1 MVWIDSPVGAMSY
14 QMPSNQPRPMS
25 HENYQ
30 GLGDLPMGS
39 AKEQTLMWQQ
49 NSYMGDSGIHSGIVT
64 QAPSL
69 SGKEYDEM
77 EGDQLMFDL
86 DQGFAQGFTQDQ
98 VDEMNQQLNHTR
110 SQRVRA
116 AMFPETLE
124 EGIEIPST
132 QYDPAQPTAVQ
143 KLAESSQML
152 KHAVANLI
160 NYQDDADL
168 ATRAIPEL
176 IKLLNDEDQ
185 VVVSKAAIVVHQLS
199 KKEASRHALMNSS
212 QMVAAL
218 VRAISNSDD
227 LESTR
232 AAVGTLHNLSHHRQ
246 GLLAIFKSG
255 GIPALVKL
263 LSSPMESVLF
273 YAITTLH
280 NLLLHQDGSKMAVR
294 LAGGLQKMVALL
306 QRDNV
311 KFLAIVTDCLQI
323 LAYGNQESKLI
334 ILASQGPIELVRI
347 MRSYDYEKLLWTT
360 SRALKVLSVCL
371 SNKPVIVDA
380 GGMQALAMHLG
391 NPSQRLVQNCLWTLR
406 NLSDA
411 GTKVDGLEGLLQSL
425 VQVLSSTDV
434 NVVTCA
440 AGILSNLTCNNQRNK
455 VTVCQVGG
463 VDALVRTIIYAD
475 SREEISEPAVC
486 ALRHLT
492 SRHVEAEMAQNSV
505 RLNYGIQ
512 VIVKLLHPPSR
523 WPLVKAVIG
532 LIRNLALCPAN
543 HGPLRD
549 HGAIHHLVRLLMRAF
564 PETQRQQRS
573 SVASTGSQ
581 QTSGAYADGGVRME
595 EIVEGTVGALHILAR
610 ELHNRVIIR
619 SQNVTPIFVQLL
631 FNEIENIQR
640 VAAGVLCELAADK
653 EGAEMI
659 EQEGATAPL
668 TELLHSRNEGVA
680 TYAAAVLFRMS
691 EDKPQEYKKRLSME
705 LTNSLLREDP
715 NIWNNADFGIGPD
728 LQDMLGPD
736 QGYDGMYGQG
746 PPSVHS
752 SHGGRGYQPQGYDQI
767 PVDSMQGLEIGG
779 GSTYGAMDTMDVA
792 HEGDLSFDHLGE
804 LPAPPQDNDQVA
816 AWYDTDL

>member
-14 QMPSNQPRPMS
+14 QMSSNQTRPMS
-25 HENYQ
+25 HGNYQ
-30 GLGDLPMGS
+30 GLGDMPMGS

-49 NSYMGDSGIHSGIVT
+49 NSYMGDSGIHSGAVT

-69 SGKEYDEM
+69 SGKEDDEM

-132 QYDPAQPTAVQ
+132 QFDPAQPTAVQ
-143 KLAESSQML
+143 RLAEPSQML
-152 KHAVANLI
+152 KHAVVNLI

-185 VVVSKAAIVVHQLS
+185 VVVSKAAMVVHQLS
-199 KKEASRHALMNSS
+199 KKEASRHAIMNSS

-227 LESTR
+227 LESTK

-246 GLLAIFKSG
+246 GLLAIFKSS

-280 NLLLHQDGSKMAVR
+280 NLLLYQDGSKMGVR

-306 QRDNV
+306 QRNNV

-323 LAYGNQESKLI
+323 LAFGNQESKLI

-360 SRALKVLSVCL
+360 SRVLKVLSVCA
-371 SNKPVIVDA
+371 SNKPVIVEA

-492 SRHVEAEMAQNSV
+492 SRHAEAEMAQNSV

-564 PETQRQQRS
+564 PEAQRQQRS

-581 QTSGAYADGGVRME
+581 QTDGGVRME

-610 ELHNRVIIR
+610 ESHNRVVIR
-619 SQNVTPIFVQLL
+619 NQNVIPVFVQLL

-705 LTNSLLREDP
+705 LTNSLLREDT
-715 NIWNNADFGIGPD
+715 NLWNNADFGMGPD

-792 HEGDLSFDHLGE
+792 HEGDLSFDHLEE
-804 LPAPPQDNDQVA
+804 LPAPPQDNNQVA

>member
-1 MVWIDSPVGAMSY
+1 MSY
-14 QMPSNQPRPMS
+14 QIPTSQSRTMS
-25 HENYQ
+25 HSNY
-30 GLGDLPMGS
+30 GGSDVPMAPS
-39 AKEQTLMWQQ
+39 KEQQTLMWQQ
-49 NSYMGDSGIHSGIVT
+49 NSYLVDSGINSGAAT
-64 QAPSL
+64 QVPSL
-69 SGKEYDEM
+69 TGKEDDEM

-86 DQGFAQGFTQDQ
+86 DQGFAQGFTQEQ
-98 VDEMNQQLNHTR
+98 VDDMNQQLSQTR

-132 QYDPAQPTAVQ
+132 QLDPAQPTAVQ
-143 KLAESSQML
+143 RLSEPSQML
-152 KHAVANLI
+152 KHAVVNLI

-185 VVVSKAAIVVHQLS
+185 VVVSQAAMMVHQLS
-199 KKEASRHALMNSS
+199 KKEASRHAIMNSP

-218 VRAISNSDD
+218 VRAISNSND
-227 LESTR
+227 LETTKG
-232 AAVGTLHNLSHHRQ
+232 AVGTLHNLSHHRQ

-263 LSSPMESVLF
+263 LSSPVEAVLF

-306 QRDNV
+306 QRNNV

-360 SRALKVLSVCL
+360 SRVLKVLSVCS
-371 SNKPVIVDA
+371 SNKPAIVEA

-391 NPSQRLVQNCLWTLR
+391 NPSGRLVQNCLWTLR

-411 GTKVDGLEGLLQSL
+411 ATKVDGLDALLQSL
-425 VQVLSSTDV
+425 VQVLASTDV
-434 NVVTCA
+434 NIVTCA

-455 VTVCQVGG
+455 VTVCQAGG
-463 VDALVRTIIYAD
+463 VDALVRTVVSAGD
-475 SREEISEPAVC
+475 REEITEPAVC

-492 SRHVEAEMAQNSV
+492 SRHVDSELAQNAV
-505 RLNYGIQ
+505 RLHYGLP
-512 VIVKLLHPPSR
+512 VVVKLLQPPSR
-523 WPLVKAVIG
+523 WPLVKAVVG
-532 LIRNLALCPAN
+532 LVRNLALSPAN
-543 HGPLRD
+543 HAPLRD
-549 HGAIHHLVRLLMRAF
+549 HGAVHHLVRLLLRAF
-564 PETQRQQRS
+564 NDTQRQRS
-573 SVASTGSQ
+573 SAGGGGAP
-581 QTSGAYADGGVRME
+581 GAYADGVRME
-595 EIVEGTVGALHILAR
+595 EIVEGAVGALHILAR
-610 ELHNRVIIR
+610 EGLNRALIR
-619 SQNVTPIFVQLL
+619 QQNVVPIFVQLL

-659 EQEGATAPL
+659 EAEGATAPL
-668 TELLHSRNEGVA
+668 TELLHSRNEAGVA

-691 EDKPQEYKKRLSME
+691 EDKPHDYKKRLSME
-705 LTNSLLREDP
+705 LTNSLFRDDHQMWP
-715 NIWNNADFGIGPD
+715 NDLTMQPD
-728 LQDMLGPD
+728 LQDMLGPE
-736 QGYDGMYGQG
+736 QGYEGLYGTR
-746 PPSVHS
+746 PSFH
-752 SHGGRGYQPQGYDQI
+752 QQGYDQI
-767 PVDSMQGLEIGG
+767 PIDSMQGLEIGSG
-779 GSTYGAMDTMDVA
+779 FGMDMDIGDGDGARPGA
-792 HEGDLSFDHLGE
+792 GFPE
-804 LPAPPQDNDQVA
+804 PPHDNNNVA

>member
-1 MVWIDSPVGAMSY
+1 
-14 QMPSNQPRPMS
+14 MS
-25 HENYQ
+25 HGNYQ
-30 GLGDLPMGS
+30 GPGDLPMGS
-39 AKEQTLMWQQ
+39 SKEQTLLWQQ
-49 NSYMGDSGIHSGIVT
+49 NSYIGDSGIHSGTVT

-69 SGKEYDEM
+69 SGKEDDEM
-77 EGDQLMFDL
+77 EGDPLMFDL

-98 VDEMNQQLNHTR
+98 VDEMNQQLSHTR

-132 QYDPAQPTAVQ
+132 QFDPAQPTAVQ
-143 KLAESSQML
+143 RLAEPSQML
-152 KHAVANLI
+152 KHAVVNLI
-160 NYQDDADL
+160 NYQDDAEL

-185 VVVSKAAIVVHQLS
+185 VVVSNAALMVHQLS
-199 KKEASRHALMNSS
+199 KKEASRHALMNSAPI
-212 QMVAAL
+212 VEAL
-218 VRAISNSDD
+218 VRAISNSGD
-227 LESTR
+227 LESTK

-246 GLLAIFKSG
+246 GLLAIFTSG
-255 GIPALVKL
+255 GIPVLVKL

-280 NLLLHQDGSKMAVR
+280 NLLLHQEGSKMAVR

-306 QRDNV
+306 QRNNV

-360 SRALKVLSVCL
+360 SRILKVLSVCP
-371 SNKPVIVDA
+371 SNKPAIVEA

-391 NPSQRLVQNCLWTLR
+391 NPSQRFVQNCLWTLR

-425 VQVLSSTDV
+425 VQVLGSSDV

-463 VDALVRTIIYAD
+463 VDALVRTIINAAD
-475 SREEISEPAVC
+475 REEITEPAIC

-492 SRHVEAEMAQNSV
+492 SRHSEAEMAQNSV

-512 VIVKLLHPPSR
+512 VIVKLLQPSSR
-523 WPLVKAVIG
+523 WPLAKAVIG

-549 HGAIHHLVRLLMRAF
+549 NGVIHHLIRLLMRAF
-564 PETQRQQRS
+564 QTTQR
-573 SVASTGSQ
+573 APAT
-581 QTSGAYADGGVRME
+581 YADGVRME

-610 ELHNRVIIR
+610 ESHNRAIIR
-619 SQNVTPIFVQLL
+619 SQSVIPMFVQLL

-640 VAAGVLCELAADK
+640 VAAGALCELAADK

-659 EQEGATAPL
+659 EHEGATAPL

-680 TYAAAVLFRMS
+680 TYAAAVLFRMN
-691 EDKPQEYKKRLSME
+691 EDKPQEYKKRLSTE
-705 LTNSLLREDP
+705 VTNSLLRE
-715 NIWNNADFGIGPD
+715 NTNLWSNTDFGMDSD

-792 HEGDLSFDHLGE
+792 HEGDLSFDHLEE
-804 LPAPPQDNDQVA
+804 LPAPPQDNNQVA

>member
-1 MVWIDSPVGAMSY
+1 MSY
-14 QMPSNQPRPMS
+14 QMPSNQTRPMS
-25 HENYQ
+25 HGNYQ
-30 GLGDLPMGS
+30 PQGPGDLPMPS
-39 AKEQTLMWQQ
+39 SKEQTLMWQQ
-49 NSYMGDSGIHSGIVT
+49 NSYMGDSGIHSGAAT
-64 QAPSL
+64 TAPSL
-69 SGKEYDEM
+69 SGKDDEEI

-98 VDEMNQQLNHTR
+98 VDEMNDQLSHTR

-132 QYDPAQPTAVQ
+132 QFDPAQPTAVQ
-143 KLAESSQML
+143 RLTEPSQML
-152 KHAVANLI
+152 KHAVVNLI

-168 ATRAIPEL
+168 ATRAVPEL

-185 VVVSKAAIVVHQLS
+185 VVVSQAAMVVHQLS
-199 KKEASRHALMNSS
+199 KKEASRHAIMNSL
-212 QMVAAL
+212 QMVETL
-218 VRAISNSDD
+218 VQAISNSED
-227 LESTR
+227 LESTK

-263 LSSPMESVLF
+263 LSSNIESVLF

-294 LAGGLQKMVALL
+294 LAGGLQRMVLLL
-306 QRDNV
+306 QRNNV

-334 ILASQGPIELVRI
+334 ILASQGPAELVRI
-347 MRSYDYEKLLWTT
+347 MRTYDYEKLLWTT
-360 SRALKVLSVCL
+360 SRVLKVLSVCA
-371 SNKPVIVDA
+371 SNKPAIVEA

-425 VQVLSSTDV
+425 VQVLASSDV

-463 VDALVRTIIYAD
+463 VDALVRTIMNAGD
-475 SREEISEPAVC
+475 REEITEPAVC

-492 SRHVEAEMAQNSV
+492 SRHVEAEMAQNAV
-505 RLNYGIQ
+505 RGNYGIP
-512 VIVKLLHPPSR
+512 VIVKLLQPPSR
-523 WPLVKAVIG
+523 WPLIKAVIG

-543 HGPLRD
+543 YTPLREN
-549 HGAIHHLVRLLMRAF
+549 GAIHHLVRLLMRAF
-564 PETQRQQRS
+564 NDTQRQRS
-573 SVASTGSQ
+573 SVTNIGSGPA
-581 QTSGAYADGGVRME
+581 SGAYADGVRME

-610 ELHNRVIIR
+610 ESHNRALIR
-619 SQNVTPIFVQLL
+619 SQLVIPIFVQLL

-691 EDKPQEYKKRLSME
+691 EDKPQDYKKRLSVE

-715 NIWNNADFGIGPD
+715 NLWNNPEFGLGPD
-728 LQDMLGPD
+728 LQVMT
-736 QGYDGMYGQG
+736 
-746 PPSVHS
+746 
-752 SHGGRGYQPQGYDQI
+752 RYQ
-767 PVDSMQGLEIGG
+767 
-779 GSTYGAMDTMDVA
+779 
-792 HEGDLSFDHLGE
+792 
-804 LPAPPQDNDQVA
+804 
-816 AWYDTDL
+816 

>member
-14 QMPSNQPRPMS
+14 QMSSNQSRPMS
-25 HENYQ
+25 HGNYQ

-49 NSYMGDSGIHSGIVT
+49 NSYMGDSGIHSGTVT

-69 SGKEYDEM
+69 SGKEDDEM

-143 KLAESSQML
+143 RLAEPSQML
-152 KHAVANLI
+152 KHAVVNLI

-185 VVVSKAAIVVHQLS
+185 VVVSKAAMVVHQLS
-199 KKEASRHALMNSS
+199 KKEASRHAIMNSS

-227 LESTR
+227 LESTK

-371 SNKPVIVDA
+371 SNKPVIVEA

-610 ELHNRVIIR
+610 ESHNRVIIR
-619 SQNVTPIFVQLL
+619 SQNVIPIFVQLL

-705 LTNSLLREDP
+705 LTNSLLREDT
-715 NIWNNADFGIGPD
+715 NLWNNADFGMGPD
-728 LQDMLGPD
+728 LQVMT
-736 QGYDGMYGQG
+736 
-746 PPSVHS
+746 
-752 SHGGRGYQPQGYDQI
+752 RYQ
-767 PVDSMQGLEIGG
+767 
-779 GSTYGAMDTMDVA
+779 
-792 HEGDLSFDHLGE
+792 
-804 LPAPPQDNDQVA
+804 
-816 AWYDTDL
+816 

>member
-1 MVWIDSPVGAMSY
+1 MS
-14 QMPSNQPRPMS
+14 SNQMRPVS
-25 HENYQ
+25 HGNYQ
-30 GLGDLPMGS
+30 GPGDLPMGS

-49 NSYMGDSGIHSGIVT
+49 NSYMGDSGIHSGAAT

-69 SGKEYDEM
+69 SGKDDDEM

-86 DQGFAQGFTQDQ
+86 DHGFAQGFTQDQ
-98 VDEMNQQLNHTR
+98 VDEMNQQLSHTR

-132 QYDPAQPTAVQ
+132 QFDPAQPTAVQ
-143 KLAESSQML
+143 RLAEPSQML
-152 KHAVANLI
+152 KHAVVNLI

-185 VVVSKAAIVVHQLS
+185 VVVSQAAMMVHQLS
-199 KKEASRHALMNSS
+199 KKEASRHAIMNSS

-227 LESTR
+227 LESTK

-263 LSSPMESVLF
+263 LSSGVESVLF

-306 QRDNV
+306 QRNNV

-360 SRALKVLSVCL
+360 SRVLKVLSVCS
-371 SNKPVIVDA
+371 SNKPAIVEA

-411 GTKVDGLEGLLQSL
+411 GTKVDGLEGLLQGL
-425 VQVLSSTDV
+425 VQVLASSDV

-463 VDALVRTIIYAD
+463 VDALVRTIVNAGD
-475 SREEISEPAVC
+475 REEITEPAVC

-492 SRHVEAEMAQNSV
+492 SRHIEAEMAQNSV
-505 RLNYGIQ
+505 RINYGIQ

-543 HGPLRD
+543 HGPLRE

-564 PETQRQQRS
+564 QDTERQRNSVSGMGNQQ
-573 SVASTGSQ
+573 
-581 QTSGAYADGGVRME
+581 AYADGVRME

-610 ELHNRVIIR
+610 ESHNRTIIR
-619 SQNVTPIFVQLL
+619 SQNVIPIFVQLL

-640 VAAGVLCELAADK
+640 VAAGVLCELATDK

-691 EDKPQEYKKRLSME
+691 EDKPQDYKKRLSME
-705 LTNSLLREDP
+705 LTNSLMREDA
-715 NIWNNADFGIGPD
+715 NMWNSPDFGIMGPD
-728 LQDMLGPD
+728 LQDMLGPE

-752 SHGGRGYQPQGYDQI
+752 SHGGRAYQPQASYDQI
-767 PVDSMQGLEIGG
+767 PIDSMQGLEIGG
-779 GSTYGAMDTMDVA
+779 GSTYGAMDAMDVA
-792 HEGDLSFDHLGE
+792 HEGDLSFDHLDE
-804 LPAPPQDNDQVA
+804 LPAPPQDNNQVA

>member
-1 MVWIDSPVGAMSY
+1 MS
-14 QMPSNQPRPMS
+14 SNQMRSVS
-25 HENYQ
+25 HGNYQ
-30 GLGDLPMGS
+30 GPGDLPMGT

-49 NSYMGDSGIHSGIVT
+49 NSYMGDSGIHSGAAT

-69 SGKEYDEM
+69 SGKEDDEM

-98 VDEMNQQLNHTR
+98 VDEMNQQLSHTR

-132 QYDPAQPTAVQ
+132 QFDPAQPTAVQ
-143 KLAESSQML
+143 RLAEPSQML
-152 KHAVANLI
+152 KHAVVNLI

-185 VVVSKAAIVVHQLS
+185 VVVSQAAMMVHQLS
-199 KKEASRHALMNSS
+199 KKEAARHAIMNST

-218 VRAISNSDD
+218 VRAISNSED
-227 LESTR
+227 LESTK

-263 LSSPMESVLF
+263 LSSGVESVLF

-306 QRDNV
+306 QRNNV

-360 SRALKVLSVCL
+360 SRVLKVLSVCS
-371 SNKPVIVDA
+371 SNKPAIVEA

-411 GTKVDGLEGLLQSL
+411 GTKVDGLEGLLQGL
-425 VQVLSSTDV
+425 VQVLASSDV

-455 VTVCQVGG
+455 ITVCQVGG
-463 VDALVRTIIYAD
+463 IDALVRTIVNAGD
-475 SREEISEPAVC
+475 REEITEPAVC

-492 SRHVEAEMAQNSV
+492 SRHPEAEMAQNSV

-523 WPLVKAVIG
+523 WPLIKAVVG
-532 LIRNLALCPAN
+532 LIRNLAHCQAN
-543 HGPLRD
+543 FAPLRE

-564 PETQRQQRS
+564 QDIERQRA
-573 SVASTGSQ
+573 SVTGIGSQ
-581 QTSGAYADGGVRME
+581 QAYTDGVRME

-610 ELHNRVIIR
+610 ESHNRAIIR
-619 SQNVTPIFVQLL
+619 SQNVIPIFVQLL

-640 VAAGVLCELAADK
+640 VAAGVLCELAHEK

-680 TYAAAVLFRMS
+680 TYAAAVLFHMS
-691 EDKPQEYKKRLSME
+691 DDKHSDYKKRISME
-705 LTNSLLREDP
+705 LTNSLLREDT
-715 NIWNNADFGIGPD
+715 NMWNNPDFGIMSPD
-728 LQDMLGPD
+728 LQ
-736 QGYDGMYGQG
+736 Q
-746 PPSVHS
+746 
-752 SHGGRGYQPQGYDQI
+752 
-767 PVDSMQGLEIGG
+767 
-779 GSTYGAMDTMDVA
+779 AMTK
-792 HEGDLSFDHLGE
+792 F
-804 LPAPPQDNDQVA
+804 Q
-816 AWYDTDL
+816 